1 MTESTVAHTWAH
13 ARWVLRTTWRNGEQL
28 LLVIGLPLLAYVA
41 ITRTD
46 FLPTTSQP
54 LVVVVTMVLMA
65 TGFVSP
71 AITLAFD
78 RRYGSYAFL
87 GTTPLSRGSIIAGTL
102 VAIAIST
109 TIAVAL
115 LSFVATV
122 SSDITPPSQWLA
134 LATIAGLASLV
145 PWAFVLGG
153 TIRAESVLVVA
164 NGVFVVAALFG
175 GVMIPALSLPYGS
188 LLMWFP
194 PGAIVALAD
203 GTSPWGAGVLVTWG
217 LVGAIIARRVFRWR

>member
-1 MTESTVAHTWAH
+1 MTQSAVANALTH

-46 FLPTTSQP
+46 FLPGTPQP
-54 LVVVVTMVLMA
+54 LVVVVTMVLMG

-78 RRYGSYAFL
+78 RRYGSFAFL
-87 GTTPLSRGSIIAGTL
+87 GTTPLSRGSIITGTL

-109 TIAVAL
+109 TIAITL
-115 LSFVATV
+115 LSIIATA
-122 SSDITPPSQWLA
+122 SSGNTPPIQWLA
-134 LATIAGLASLV
+134 LATITGLISLV

-153 TIRAESVLVVA
+153 TIRAETVLVVA
-164 NGVFVVAALFG
+164 NGFFVVAALFG
-175 GVMIPALSLPYGS
+175 GVLIPASSLPYGS
-188 LLMWFP
+188 LLMWLP

-203 GTSPWGAGVLVTWG
+203 GSSPWGAGVLVAWG
-217 LVGAIIARRVFRWR
+217 LVGVLIARRFFRWR

>member
-1 MTESTVAHTWAH
+1 MTQSAVANALTH

-46 FLPTTSQP
+46 FLPGTPQP
-54 LVVVVTMVLMA
+54 LVVVVTMVLMG

-78 RRYGSYAFL
+78 RRYGSFAFL
-87 GTTPLSRGSIIAGTL
+87 GTTPLSRGSIITGTL

-109 TIAVAL
+109 TIAITL
-115 LSFVATV
+115 LSIIATV
-122 SSDITPPSQWLA
+122 SSGNTPPIQWLA
-134 LATIAGLASLV
+134 LATITGLMSLV

-153 TIRAESVLVVA
+153 TIRAETVLVVA
-164 NGVFVVAALFG
+164 NGFFVVAALFG
-175 GVMIPALSLPYGS
+175 GVLIPASSLPYGS
-188 LLMWFP
+188 LLMWLP

-203 GTSPWGAGVLVTWG
+203 GSSPWGAGVLVAWG
-217 LVGAIIARRVFRWR
+217 LVGVLIARRFFRWR

>member
-1 MTESTVAHTWAH
+1 MTQSAVAHTWTH

-28 LLVIGLPLLAYVA
+28 LLVIGLPLLAYIA

-46 FLPTTSQP
+46 FLPATPQP

-78 RRYGSYAFL
+78 RRYGSFAFL
-87 GTTPLSRGSIIAGTL
+87 GTTPLSRGSIITGTL

-109 TIAVAL
+109 TIAIAL
-115 LSFVATV
+115 LSIIATV
-122 SSDITPPSQWLA
+122 SSGNTPPMPWLA
-134 LATIAGLASLV
+134 LATIAGLISLV

-153 TIRAESVLVVA
+153 TIRAETVLVVA
-164 NGVFVVAALFG
+164 NGFFVVAALFG
-175 GVMIPALSLPYGS
+175 GVLIPASSLPYGS
-188 LLMWFP
+188 LLMWLP

-203 GTSPWGAGVLVTWG
+203 GSSPWGAGVLIAWG
-217 LVGAIIARRVFRWR
+217 IVGVLIARRFFRWR